1 MKRLRTLVGI
11 GLGLA
16 VVAVGGW
23 YLATHSSKSST
34 AARQGGGRFGG
45 GAGVAIPVG
54 TAVVAKGDIPIV
66 LKALGTVTPL
76 ANVTVKTQITGQ
88 LQNVYFT
95 EGQAIK
101 KGDMLALVD
110 PRPYDVALQQ
120 AIGTLEKDKAT
131 LANAQVDLER
141 YKTLVSQNSIA
152 RQQLDTQ
159 ASLVSQL
166 QATVLT
172 DQAGVDSAKLNL
184 TYTRIV
190 APTDGRI
197 GLRLVDPGNYVTMG
211 DATGIC
217 TITLMQP
224 MSVLFTIPEDSLPAV
239 RKRLK
244 AGAVLDVTA
253 LDRAQKETLGKGKL
267 STTDNQVD
275 TTTGTVKLR
284 AMFDNADESMF
295 PNQFVNIKLLVDTV
309 KDATVVPVAAVQ
321 RGQPGIYVYQVKA
334 DDTVHIQV
342 VETGATDGEKI
353 AITKGLAI
361 GDQVVIDGVDRLRE
375 GAKIRKPAPPQG
387 GASQKPAPGGA
398 NQSARPAGDKEASAA
413 PNTSEATA
421 GSAAPQ
427 TGEAPAPAPVPAQGQ
442 QHRGSGERRAN
453 GGAGR
458 PAQTNQ

>member
-11 GLGLA
+11 GIGLA

-23 YLATHSSKSST
+23 YLATHSGKSAT
-34 AARQGGGRFGG
+34 AARQGRG
-45 GAGVAIPVG
+45 GAGAIAIPVG

-76 ANVTVKTQITGQ
+76 ANVIVKTQITGQ
-88 LQNVYFT
+88 LQTVAFT
-95 EGQAIK
+95 EGQAVK
-101 KGDMLALVD
+101 KGDLLAVVD

-120 AIGTLEKDKAT
+120 ALGTLEKDKAT
-131 LANAQVDLER
+131 LANAEVDLKR
-141 YKTLVSQNSIA
+141 YQTLVSQESIA

-159 ASLVSQL
+159 ASLVRQL
-166 QATVLT
+166 QATLLT
-172 DQAGVDSAKLNL
+172 DQALVDSAKLNL

-197 GLRLVDPGNYVTMG
+197 GLRLVDPGNYVTIG

-224 MSVLFTIPEDSLPAV
+224 ISALFTIPEDALPAV

-244 AGAVLDVTA
+244 AGASLEVTA
-253 LDRAQKETLGKGKL
+253 LDRAQRETLGKGKL

-284 AMFDNADESMF
+284 AMFDNPDESLF
-295 PNQFVNIKLLVDTV
+295 PNQFVNIRLLVDTV

-321 RGQPGIYVYQVKA
+321 RGTPGTYVYKVKA
-334 DDTVHIQV
+334 DDTVQV
-342 VETGATDGEKI
+342 QVIETGVTDGEKI
-353 AITKGLAI
+353 AVTKGLAI
-361 GDQVVIDGVDRLRE
+361 GEQVVIDGVDRLRD
-375 GAKIRKPAPPQG
+375 GARIRKPAP
-387 GASQKPAPGGA
+387 
-398 NQSARPAGDKEASAA
+398 A
-413 PNTSEATA
+413 PNTTMPGDRLDGGAAPAPTNTSENA
-421 GSAAPQ
+421 GSTAAPQ
-427 TGEAPAPAPVPAQGQ
+427 TGEAPPVAGPRGDGQ
-442 QHRGSGERRAN
+442 RRAN

-458 PAQTNQ
+458 PAPSNQ

>member
-23 YLATHSSKSST
+23 YLATNSSKSST
-34 AARQGGGRFGG
+34 AARQGGGRFAAN
-45 GAGVAIPVG
+45 GAAIPVG
-54 TAVVAKGDIPIV
+54 TATVTKGDIPII

-76 ANVTVKTQITGQ
+76 ANVTIKSQIAGQ

-131 LANAQVDLER
+131 LANALIDLER
-141 YKTLVSQNSIA
+141 YKTLVAQNSIA

-159 ASLVSQL
+159 ASLVGQL
-166 QATVLT
+166 QATILT

-197 GLRLVDPGNYVTMG
+197 GLRLVDPGNYVTVG

-253 LDRAQKETLGKGKL
+253 LDRAQKETLGQGKL

-353 AITKGLAI
+353 AITKGLAV

-387 GASQKPAPGGA
+387 RAKQNAKPAD
-398 NQSARPAGDKEASAA
+398 DKEASAA
-413 PNTSEATA
+413 PNISDSAT
-421 GSAAPQ
+421 GSTAPQ
-427 TGEAPAPAPVPAQGQ
+427 TGEAPAPAQGQ

>member
-11 GLGLA
+11 GVGLA

-23 YLATHSSKSST
+23 YLATYSSKTST
-34 AARQGGGRFGG
+34 AARQGGAAGRFAAG
-45 GAGVAIPVG
+45 GAPIPVG
-54 TAVVAKGDIPIV
+54 TATVAKGDIPIV

-76 ANVTVKTQITGQ
+76 ANVIVKTQITGQ
-88 LQNVYFT
+88 LQTVAFT

-101 KGDMLALVD
+101 KGDLLAVVD

-131 LANAQVDLER
+131 LANAQVDLTR
-141 YKTLVSQNSIA
+141 YKTLVSQESIA

-159 ASLVSQL
+159 ASLVRQL

-172 DQAGVDSAKLNL
+172 DEAGVDSAKLNL
-184 TYTRIV
+184 TYTRII

-211 DATGIC
+211 DSTGIC

-224 MSVLFTIPEDSLPAV
+224 MSVLFTIPEDSLPPV

-253 LDRAQKETLGKGKL
+253 LDRAQKETLGAGKL

-284 AMFDNADESMF
+284 AMFDNADESLF

-309 KDATVVPVAAVQ
+309 KDALVVPVAAVQ
-321 RGQPGIYVYQVKA
+321 RGQPGTYVYQVKA
-334 DDTVHIQV
+334 DDTVHVQV
-342 VETGATDGEKI
+342 IETGVTDGEKI
-353 AITKGLAI
+353 AVTKGLVV
-361 GDQVVIDGVDRLRE
+361 GDQVVIDGVDRLRD
-375 GAKIRKPAPPQG
+375 GAKVRKPAPGQNG
-387 GASQKPAPGGA
+387 KPAT
-398 NQSARPAGDKEASAA
+398 GDSTGASAA
-413 PNTSEATA
+413 PNTSDTTNS
-421 GSAAPQ
+421 GTAPQ
-427 TGEAPAPAPVPAQGQ
+427 TGEAPKPPQGPPR
-442 QHRGSGERRAN
+442 RGNGERRAT
-453 GGAGR
+453 GGAGQ
-458 PAQTNQ
+458 PAQSNQ